1 MAKKILLVEDELA
14 IRKFT
19 KINIEKAG
27 YEVLEAGSGEE
38 GVEIAFKEKPDVAIL
53 DVMLPGID
61 GFEVCEILRNEM
73 PGIGIIMLTAKSQD
87 VDRILGLE
95 KGADDYMN
103 KPFNPQELILRIN
116 SLVRR
121 LDFTNN
127 IESTNHSSLEYGP
140 FKLDSYSKQ
149 FTKNDEVI
157 DLTPTELSLIKI
169 FMENEG
175 KAFTREDLLS
185 KAWGNDSKAD
195 TKIIDVNIRRIRAK
209 IEDDSTK
216 PKYLHTVWG
225 VGYRWGN

>member
-127 IESTNHSSLEYGP
+127 IESNNHSSLEYGP